1 MTFLLK
7 LYLEN
12 NRAVAPF
19 GVAINTRTVGAII
32 SSTVVFKIL

>member
-19 GVAINTRTVGAII
+19 GVAINRTGAII